1 MKIGIIAGSGHFP
14 LFIAKQNKNAF
25 VLCIENHSN
34 SQNFK
39 NKSMNV
45 SLLNPDMWIEIL
57 KSENITH
64 IVFAGKI
71 NRPKI
76 TNEQLNENAK
86 ALISEISILGDN
98 SAVNIIEKFFKKFGF
113 KILPIVSVVNNCFFS
128 KGFHLET
135 NISLKLKDYI
145 KKSTNL
151 GVNLL
156 NVLSK
161 YDFGQSVVVSADLV
175 YAIEGPEGTDSMID
189 RAGLLSSNNLNFN
202 DYGPVLIK
210 IPKVNQ
216 NKAIDLPVIGI
227 ETVKKCLKLGF
238 SSIVVSSDGTLIIDY
253 NEVIKYIKQKQF
265 CIYSI

>member
-1 MKIGIIAGSGHFP
+1 MKIGIIAGTGHFP
-14 LFIAKQNKNAF
+14 LLIAQQNKKAF
-25 VLCIENHSN
+25 VLCIDDHSY

-39 NKSMNV
+39 NKSSNV

-57 KSENITH
+57 KNENVTH

-71 NRPKI
+71 NRPKMI
-76 TNEQLNENAK
+76 NEHLNENAK
-86 ALISEISILGDN
+86 ALISQISILGDN
-98 SAVNIIEKFFKKFGF
+98 SAINVIEKFFKKFGF
-113 KILPIVSVVNNCFFS
+113 EILPIESVVNNCFFS
-128 KGFHLET
+128 KGFYLEK
-135 NISLKLKDYI
+135 NISTKFMEYI

-189 RAGLLSSNNLNFN
+189 RAGLMSSNNLNIH

-238 SSIVVSSDGTLIIDY
+238 SSIVVSSDGTLIIDC
-253 NEVIKYIKQKQF
+253 NEIIKYIKQKQF

>member
-1 MKIGIIAGSGHFP
+1 MKIGIIAGSGYFP

-71 NRPKI
+71 NRPRI
-76 TNEQLNENAK
+76 TDEQLNENAK
-86 ALISEISILGDN
+86 ALISEISIVGDN
-98 SAVNIIEKFFKKFGF
+98 SAVKIIEKFFTKFGF
-113 KILPIVSVVNNCFFS
+113 KILPIESIVNNCFFS
-128 KGFHLET
+128 KGFHLEK
-135 NISLKLKDYI
+135 NISFKLKKYI

-161 YDFGQSVVVSADLV
+161 YDIGQSVVVSADLV

-189 RAGLLSSNNLNFN
+189 RAGLMSFNNLNLY

-210 IPKVNQ
+210 IPKENQ
-216 NKAIDLPVIGI
+216 NRDIDLPVIGI

-238 SSIVVSSDGTLIIDY
+238 SSIVVSSDGTLILDY
-253 NEVIKYIKQKQF
+253 NEVINYIKQKQF
-265 CIYSI
+265 CIYAI

>member
-39 NKSMNV
+39 NKSKNV

-64 IVFAGKI
+64 IVLAGKI

-76 TNEQLNENAK
+76 TNEELNENAK
-86 ALISEISILGDN
+86 ALISKISILGDN

-113 KILPIVSVVNNCFFS
+113 KILPIESVVNNCFFS

-135 NISLKLKDYI
+135 NISFKLKEYI

-161 YDFGQSVVVSADLV
+161 YDIGQSAVVSADLV

-189 RAGLLSSNNLNFN
+189 RAGLLSFNNLNLH

-210 IPKVNQ
+210 IPKENQ
-216 NKAIDLPVIGI
+216 NRDIDLPVIGI

-238 SSIVVSSDGTLIIDY
+238 SSIVVSSDGTLILDY

-265 CIYSI
+265 CIYAI

>member
-1 MKIGIIAGSGHFP
+1 MRIGIIAGSGNFP

-57 KSENITH
+57 KNENVTH

-71 NRPKI
+71 NRPRI
-76 TNEQLNENAK
+76 INEELNENAK
-86 ALISEISILGDN
+86 AIIGEISILGDN
-98 SAVNIIEKFFKKFGF
+98 SAVNIIENFFKKFGF
-113 KILPIVSVVNNCFFS
+113 KILPIESVINNCFFS

-135 NISLKLKDYI
+135 NISIKMKEYI

-151 GVNLL
+151 GVDLL

-161 YDFGQSVVVSADLV
+161 YDVGQSVVVSADLV
-175 YAIEGPEGTDSMID
+175 YAIEGTEGTDSMID
-189 RAGLLSSNNLNFN
+189 RAGLLSFNCLNLHS
-202 DYGPVLIK
+202 YGPVLIK

-216 NKAIDLPVIGI
+216 NRNIDLPVIGI

-238 SSIVVSSDGTLIIDY
+238 SSIVVSSDGTLIIDC
-253 NEVIKYIKQKQF
+253 NEIIKYIKQKQF

>member
-57 KSENITH
+57 KNENITH

-76 TNEQLNENAK
+76 INEQLNENAK
-86 ALISEISILGDN
+86 ALISKISILGDN

-113 KILPIVSVVNNCFFS
+113 KILPIESVVNNCFFS

-135 NISLKLKDYI
+135 NISFKLKEYI

-161 YDFGQSVVVSADLV
+161 YDIGQSAVVSADLV

-189 RAGLLSSNNLNFN
+189 RAGLLSFNNLNLH

-210 IPKVNQ
+210 IPKENQ
-216 NKAIDLPVIGI
+216 NRDIDLPVIGI

-238 SSIVVSSDGTLIIDY
+238 SSIVVSSDGTLILDY

-265 CIYSI
+265 CIYAI

>member
-57 KSENITH
+57 KNENITH

-76 TNEQLNENAK
+76 INEQLNENAK

-98 SAVNIIEKFFKKFGF
+98 SAVNIIEKFFKKFEF
-113 KILPIVSVVNNCFFS
+113 KILPIESVVNNCFFS

-135 NISLKLKDYI
+135 NISFKLKEYI

-161 YDFGQSVVVSADLV
+161 YDIGQSAVVSADLV

-189 RAGLLSSNNLNFN
+189 RAGLLSFNNLNLH

-210 IPKVNQ
+210 IPKENQ
-216 NKAIDLPVIGI
+216 NRDIDLPVIGI

-238 SSIVVSSDGTLIIDY
+238 SSIVVSSDGTLILDY

-265 CIYSI
+265 CIYAI

>member
-1 MKIGIIAGSGHFP
+1 MKIGIIAGSGNFP
-14 LFIAKQNKNAF
+14 LLLAKQNKNAF
-25 VLCIENHSN
+25 VLCIDNHSN

-113 KILPIVSVVNNCFFS
+113 KILPIMSVVNNCFFS

-135 NISLKLKDYI
+135 NISFKLKDYI

-151 GVNLL
+151 GVDLL

-161 YDFGQSVVVSADLV
+161 YDIGQSLVVSADLV

-189 RAGLLSSNNLNFN
+189 RAGLLSFNNLNLHN
-202 DYGPVLIK
+202 YGPVLIK
-210 IPKVNQ
+210 IPKENQ
-216 NKAIDLPVIGI
+216 NRDIDLPVIGI

-238 SSIVVSSDGTLIIDY
+238 SSIVVSSDGTLILDY

-265 CIYSI
+265 CIYAI